1 MKKICGLATKWD
13 TRLAPDLIRDPGPL
27 SFDQTVGI
35 FYFTWPLPM
44 FDISPQL
51 FALQL
56 MTGIALGA
64 VYALLAIGL
73 SLIFGMLTVVNF
85 AHGAFFMVGAF
96 LGVYSLGLTGSF
108 WFSLLLVP
116 LATGAIGLLC
126 ERFLVRPLYGRGIDY
141 PLLLTFGLSYVLID
155 VMRFVF
161 GIEGLPTSTPPDLRG
176 VVNLGF
182 GSFPLYRLFLIAA
195 TAVIVLGLWLFIE
208 KTRYGL
214 IIRAG
219 SRDAEIVKV
228 LGIDIA
234 KVWLLV
240 FGIGTAI
247 AGLSGLL
254 AAPTRAVNPEM
265 GIPILAESFVVT
277 VVGGMGSLPGAV
289 IAGLLVGVVF
299 AMTSLIAP
307 EYAELSIFV
316 LMAVVLLIRP
326 QGFFGKAGLMS

>member
-1 MKKICGLATKWD
+1 
-13 TRLAPDLIRDPGPL
+13 
-27 SFDQTVGI
+27 
-35 FYFTWPLPM
+35 M

-64 VYALLAIGL
+64 VYALLAVGL

-116 LATGAIGLLC
+116 LATGAIGLVC

-155 VMRFVF
+155 VMRLAF
-161 GIEGLPTSTPPDLRG
+161 GIEGLPTFTPVELKG
-176 VVNLGF
+176 SVFLGF
-182 GSFPLYRLFLIAA
+182 GHFPLYRLFLIAA

-219 SRDAEIVKV
+219 SRDPEIVKV

-234 KVWLLV
+234 KVWWLV
-240 FGIGTAI
+240 FGLGTAI

-289 IAGLLVGVVF
+289 VAGLLVGVVF
-299 AMTSLIAP
+299 AMTALVAP
-307 EYAELSIFV
+307 EYADLSIFV

>member
-1 MKKICGLATKWD
+1 ML
-13 TRLAPDLIRDPGPL
+13 
-27 SFDQTVGI
+27 
-35 FYFTWPLPM
+35 
-44 FDISPQL
+44 DITPQL
-51 FALQL
+51 LALQL

-64 VYALLAIGL
+64 LYALLAIGL

-96 LGVYSLGLTGSF
+96 FGAYSLGVTGNF

-116 LATGAIGLLC
+116 LATGAIGLVC

-141 PLLLTFGLSYVLID
+141 PLLLTFGLSYVLVD
-155 VMRFVF
+155 LMRFIF
-161 GIEGLPTSTPPDLRG
+161 GIEGMPVSTPAELKG
-176 VVNLGF
+176 SVFLGF
-182 GSFPLYRLFLIAA
+182 GHFPLYRLFLIAA

-277 VVGGMGSLPGAV
+277 VVGGMGSWPGAV
-289 IAGLLVGVVF
+289 VAGLLVGIVF
-299 AMTSLIAP
+299 AMTSLFAP

>member
-1 MKKICGLATKWD
+1 ML
-13 TRLAPDLIRDPGPL
+13 
-27 SFDQTVGI
+27 
-35 FYFTWPLPM
+35 
-44 FDISPQL
+44 DISLNL
-51 FALQL
+51 FLLQL
-56 MTGIALGA
+56 MTGIGLGSI
-64 VYALLAIGL
+64 YALLAVGL

-96 LGVYSLGLTGSF
+96 FGLYFMALTGSF
-108 WFSLLLVP
+108 WFSLVLVP

-141 PLLLTFGLSYVLID
+141 PLLLTFGLSYVLIEL
-155 VMRFVF
+155 MRFFF
-161 GIEGLPTSTPPDLRG
+161 GIEGMPSSTPAALRG
-176 VVNLGF
+176 AVDLGF
-182 GSFPLYRLFLIAA
+182 GHFPLYRLFLIGA

-219 SRDAEIVKV
+219 SRDPEIVKV
-228 LGIDIA
+228 LGVDIS
-234 KVWLLV
+234 KVWWLV

-247 AGLSGLL
+247 AGLSGVL

-289 IAGLLVGVVF
+289 LAGLLVGIVF
-299 AMTSLIAP
+299 AMTSLFAP
-307 EYAELSIFV
+307 AYAEMSIFV

>member
-1 MKKICGLATKWD
+1 ML
-13 TRLAPDLIRDPGPL
+13 
-27 SFDQTVGI
+27 
-35 FYFTWPLPM
+35 
-44 FDISPQL
+44 DISPQL

-64 VYALLAIGL
+64 IYALLAIGL

-96 LGVYSLGLTGSF
+96 LGVYFLGITGNF

-116 LATGAIGLLC
+116 LATGAIGLVC

-155 VMRFVF
+155 VMRFAF
-161 GIEGLPTSTPPDLRG
+161 GIEGLPSSTPAALRG
-176 VVNLGF
+176 SVSLGF
-182 GSFPLYRLFLIAA
+182 GHFPLYRLFLIGA
-195 TAVIVLGLWLFIE
+195 TAAIVLALWLFIE

-219 SRDAEIVKV
+219 SRDPEIVRV
-228 LGIDIA
+228 LGIDISR
-234 KVWLLV
+234 VWLLV

-289 IAGLLVGVVF
+289 VAGLLVGIVF
-299 AMTSLIAP
+299 AMTSLVAP

>member
-1 MKKICGLATKWD
+1 
-13 TRLAPDLIRDPGPL
+13 
-27 SFDQTVGI
+27 
-35 FYFTWPLPM
+35 M
-44 FDISPQL
+44 FDITPQL

-96 LGVYSLGLTGSF
+96 LGVYSLGLTGNF

-116 LATGAIGLLC
+116 LATGAIGLVC

-155 VMRFVF
+155 VMRFAF
-161 GIEGLPTSTPPDLRG
+161 GIEGLPTSTPPELRG
-176 VVNLGF
+176 SVNLGF
-182 GSFPLYRLFLIAA
+182 GHFPLYRLFLIGA

-228 LGIDIA
+228 LGIDISR
-234 KVWLLV
+234 VWLLV

-289 IAGLLVGVVF
+289 VAGLLVGVVF

-316 LMAVVLLIRP
+316 LMAVVLLLRP

>member
-1 MKKICGLATKWD
+1 
-13 TRLAPDLIRDPGPL
+13 
-27 SFDQTVGI
+27 
-35 FYFTWPLPM
+35 M
-44 FDISPQL
+44 FEITPQL
-51 FALQL
+51 LALQL

-73 SLIFGMLTVVNF
+73 SLIFGMLAVVNF

-141 PLLLTFGLSYVLID
+141 PLLLTFGLSYVLIEA
-155 VMRFVF
+155 MRVVF
-161 GIEGLPTSTPPDLRG
+161 GIEGLPMSTPAELKG
-176 VVNLGF
+176 SVFLGF
-182 GSFPLYRLFLIAA
+182 GHFPLYRLFLIGA
-195 TAVIVLGLWLFIE
+195 TAAIVLGLWLFIE
-208 KTRYGL
+208 KTRFGL

-219 SRDAEIVKV
+219 SRDPEIVRV
-228 LGIDIA
+228 LGIDIS

-289 IAGLLVGVVF
+289 LAGLLVGVVF
-299 AMTSLIAP
+299 AMTALFAP

-316 LMAVVLLIRP
+316 LMAVVLLVRP

>member
-1 MKKICGLATKWD
+1 MIDVT
-13 TRLAPDLIRDPGPL
+13 
-27 SFDQTVGI
+27 
-35 FYFTWPLPM
+35 
-44 FDISPQL
+44 PQL
-51 FALQL
+51 LALQL

-96 LGVYSLGLTGSF
+96 LGVYSLTLTGNF
-108 WFSLLLVP
+108 WFSLLAVP
-116 LATGAIGLLC
+116 LATGAIGLVS

-161 GIEGLPTSTPPDLRG
+161 GIEGLPSSTPNELKG
-176 VVNLGF
+176 SVFLGF
-182 GSFPLYRLFLIAA
+182 GHFPLYRLFLIAA
-195 TAVIVLGLWLFIE
+195 TAVIVLALWLFIE

-234 KVWLLV
+234 KVWWLV

-289 IAGLLVGVVF
+289 VAGLLVGIVF
-299 AMTSLIAP
+299 AMTSLFAP
-307 EYAELSIFV
+307 AYAELSIFV

-326 QGFFGKAGLMS
+326 QGFFGKAGLMD

>member
-1 MKKICGLATKWD
+1 ML
-13 TRLAPDLIRDPGPL
+13 
-27 SFDQTVGI
+27 
-35 FYFTWPLPM
+35 
-44 FDISPQL
+44 DISPQL

-64 VYALLAIGL
+64 IYALLAIGL

-96 LGVYSLGLTGSF
+96 FGVYFLGLTGNF

-116 LATGAIGLLC
+116 LCTGGIGLLC

-155 VMRFVF
+155 VMRFTF
-161 GIEGLPTSTPPDLRG
+161 GIEGMPSTTPALLRG
-176 VVNLGF
+176 SVSLGF
-182 GSFPLYRLFLIAA
+182 GNFPLYRLFLIGA
-195 TAVIVLGLWLFIE
+195 TALIVLVLWLFIE

-228 LGIDIA
+228 LGIDISR
-234 KVWLLV
+234 VWLLV
-240 FGIGTAI
+240 FGIGTGI

-289 IAGLLVGVVF
+289 IAGLLVGIVF
-299 AMTSLIAP
+299 AMTSLVLP

>member
-1 MKKICGLATKWD
+1 
-13 TRLAPDLIRDPGPL
+13 
-27 SFDQTVGI
+27 
-35 FYFTWPLPM
+35 M

-96 LGVYSLGLTGSF
+96 LGVYSMALTGSF

-141 PLLLTFGLSYVLID
+141 PLLLTFGLSYVMID
-155 VMRFVF
+155 VMRFAF
-161 GIEGLPTSTPPDLRG
+161 GIEGMPSSTPAELRG
-176 VVNLGF
+176 AIFLGF
-182 GSFPLYRLFLIAA
+182 GHFPLYRLFLIAA

-219 SRDAEIVKV
+219 SRDPEIVKV
-228 LGIDIA
+228 LGMDIA
-234 KVWLLV
+234 KVWWMV

-277 VVGGMGSLPGAV
+277 VVGGMGSLPG
-289 IAGLLVGVVF
+289 GGGGGLVGGSGVCHD
-299 AMTSLIAP
+299 
-307 EYAELSIFV
+307 LSGGACVCRTVDFCADGRC
-316 LMAVVLLIRP
+316 LADP
-326 QGFFGKAGLMS
+326 ATGLFR